1 MRSVKNTLS
10 ILVALAAILSAS
22 LWSSAGSAC
31 LFDATPN
38 VVGGSS
44 MTMPPHHMAHKS
56 IHPAAITHKAPT
68 SAPAPGSPGGPR
80 LDCAACMAVL
90 PNFPSM
96 APHELMP
103 FVPQAQTFEPLFG
116 IDPALD
122 PPPPRPSKP

>member
-1 MRSVKNTLS
+1 MRSVKNILLS
-10 ILVALAAILSAS
+10 LVALVAILSAS
-22 LWSSAGSAC
+22 LWSSAASAC

-44 MTMPPHHMAHKS
+44 MGMPAQHAAHKA
-56 IHPAAITHKAPT
+56 HHAAASQKAP
-68 SAPAPGSPGGPR
+68 APAPGPYGQGGPR

-90 PNFPSM
+90 PSFPSM

-103 FVPQAQTFEPLFG
+103 FMPEAQTFEPLFG